1 MCSSCRYIDGNVHPD
16 LRQIVSSDG
25 RTIPVEKVRRDVA
38 GDLPLLPQLGKRK
51 VYVIEATYLNEHGQN
66 ALLKSLEEPPAF
78 ARFILTVERPDS
90 LLPTILSRAQLI
102 ALEPCSD
109 DDLLRIFEREQIHG
123 DEAYIRFL
131 AAYAGGTPGRA
142 LQLAT
147 SSWFSALRA
156 EAAEWYFKAPKERIS
171 ELLTEGYAFLESNKE
186 HFTDVIAVFQSL
198 LRDEWT
204 LYAGLPEEQV
214 VNKDLL
220 SDLTMLLPGTTADT
234 LEKKASA
241 LAEAVSGAEA
251 NASFEGMAS
260 LLMLRLKGTV
270 GASHTI

>member
-1 MCSSCRYIDGNVHPD
+1 M
-16 LRQIVSSDG
+16 
-25 RTIPVEKVRRDVA
+25 
-38 GDLPLLPQLGKRK
+38 
-51 VYVIEATYLNEHGQN
+51 
-66 ALLKSLEEPPAF
+66 
-78 ARFILTVERPDS
+78 
-90 LLPTILSRAQLI
+90 
-102 ALEPCSD
+102 
-109 DDLLRIFEREQIHG
+109 
-123 DEAYIRFL
+123 
-131 AAYAGGTPGRA
+131 
-142 LQLAT
+142 
-147 SSWFSALRA
+147 
-156 EAAEWYFKAPKERIS
+156 
-171 ELLTEGYAFLESNKE
+171 
-186 HFTDVIAVFQSL
+186 IAVFQSL